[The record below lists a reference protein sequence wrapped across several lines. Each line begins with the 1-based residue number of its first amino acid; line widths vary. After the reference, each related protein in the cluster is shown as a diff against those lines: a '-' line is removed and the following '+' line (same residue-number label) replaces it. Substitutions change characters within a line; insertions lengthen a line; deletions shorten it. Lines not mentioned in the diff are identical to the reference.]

1 MFKITKTNPE
11 VFNHETFGNFYRS
24 ISKKPEETED
34 EFTERFNRLK
44 EKCNKKF
51 RVCDDDGIWYFKGL
65 STTDDDN
72 RAFEPLDT
80 IGVDYG
86 CTYIEY
92 WNKVKNRWEEL

>member
-11 VFNHETFGNFYRS
+11 VFHNETFGNFYRS
-24 ISKKPEETED
+24 IPKKLNETEE
-34 EFTERFNRLK
+34 EFSKRFNNLK

-51 RVCDDDGIWYFKGL
+51 RVCDDDGTWYFKGV
-65 STTDDDN
+65 STTDDDEK
-72 RAFEPLDT
+72 AFEPLDMV
-80 IGVDYG
+80 GVDYG